1 MLHRADSSMIWNSF
15 LFDRNYKWLSY
26 NLWFIY
32 IQFYKVLFFFDFSI
46 KANKILLTYYNKS
59 KFLTFKKKKSFKL
72 SSVTP
77 RFSYYID
84 LYCFEFFNQLFLL
97 NLYFFTNLQ
106 FYKKKSLVLSDF
118 QDEFITLT
126 DMNSTDYTQFT
137 TKYLKKNSSF
147 LYNTFF

>member
-1 MLHRADSSMIWNSF
+1 MLHRADASMIWNSF
-15 LFDRNYKWLSY
+15 LFDKNYKWLSY

-46 KANKILLTYYNKS
+46 KANNSLLTYYTKS
-59 KFLTFKKKKSFKL
+59 KFLTFKKKKIFKL

-106 FYKKKSLVLSDF
+106 FYKKKPTISSDF
-118 QDEFITLT
+118 HDDFVTLT
-126 DMNSTDYTQFT
+126 DINSTEYKQFNHN
-137 TKYLKKNSSF
+137 YLQKNSTF